1 MTYAA
6 EAIIL
11 GIMQYRDFD
20 RIYTVY
26 TREFGKLTLLAR
38 GANRIKSKLAGHIEI
53 GVHSSIMFASGKG
66 FDILAQ
72 ARSLESFAAARMDA
86 HKLIVLCALVEIID
100 KLTESRNEDAAVFQL
115 LSRALYKLSENTR
128 NNTRDFLYHYF
139 LHLLILLGHAPN
151 MKDEPVLQKLLIA
164 DISDDGILVEENARR
179 VINGYAR
186 QALDEKQLYC
196 FDYGFINK

>member
-1 MTYAA
+1 MTYTAN
-6 EAIIL
+6 AIVL

-38 GANRIKSKLAGHIEI
+38 GANKIKSKLAGHIEI

-72 ARSLESFAAARMDA
+72 ARSLDSFACARMDA
-86 HKLIVLCALVEIID
+86 QKLTALCALVEIVD
-100 KLTESRNEDAAVFQL
+100 KLTETRNEDEAVFQL
-115 LSRALYKLSENTR
+115 LYCALHKLSENNH

-151 MKDEPVLQKLLIA
+151 MKDEQALQTLLVA
-164 DISDDGILVEENARR
+164 DIADDGILVKEDARR
-179 VINGYAR
+179 VIAIYAR

-196 FDYGFINK
+196 FPL